1 MICRLSYGGQALQ
14 IHRKHVAQ
22 GLAPCIFH
30 TCPSAFQVT
39 SFVGGAEYLCLFLC
53 PYVFVSFCRDKCIF
67 SLTSIAWWQMFSCNK
82 FCSFWTWMPG
92 KNMSSTA
99 GDISVSIRIDMCGV
113 TSLQTNPNPA
123 TFVHKVLEK
132 IHFLMSDLWKSSIK
146 PAKKKNVPT
155 LWIHMKNHPAL
166 NNHGTFFPGFWC
178 TCSN

>member
-1 MICRLSYGGQALQ
+1 
-14 IHRKHVAQ
+14 
-22 GLAPCIFH
+22 
-30 TCPSAFQVT
+30 
-39 SFVGGAEYLCLFLC
+39 LCLFLC

-113 TSLQTNPNPA
+113 TSFQTNPNPA

-132 IHFLMSDLWKSSIK
+132 IHFLMSDLWKSSII
-146 PAKKKNVPT
+146 PAKKKTVPT